1 MMRLCSPADGSV
13 AAAAAAAAALLPKD
27 LAVPPLGVRR
37 CDVRPDVI
45 AVVVILRVFR
55 INHLRQTPL

>member
-13 AAAAAAAAALLPKD
+13 AAAAAAALLPKD
-27 LAVPPLGVRR
+27 LAVPPLGVSR

-45 AVVVILRVFR
+45 AVVVILPVFW